1 MPCHCRC
8 RILTV
13 LSRNRLFFRNLEKFS
28 LSSKSCRSH
37 CRQFLDQLVSDRSLI
52 PVLLD
57 KLAKKKASQSN
68 TGASWSCFLA
78 WAGKAQLQKRLNFLG
93 ITISKRAWQV
103 FDCWWYSEV
112 TTAVR
117 ISVDTR
123 EKAKPTP
130 GIKWTCGKETS
141 CYEKCAAEVGLD
153 PVPLKAQNLMMAS
166 IGD

>member
-37 CRQFLDQLVSDRSLI
+37 CRQFLDQLVSDQSL
-52 PVLLD
+52 
-57 KLAKKKASQSN
+57 SN

-93 ITISKRAWQV
+93 ITISKHAWQV
-103 FDCWWYSEV
+103 FDCWRYSEV

-123 EKAKPTP
+123 EKATPTP